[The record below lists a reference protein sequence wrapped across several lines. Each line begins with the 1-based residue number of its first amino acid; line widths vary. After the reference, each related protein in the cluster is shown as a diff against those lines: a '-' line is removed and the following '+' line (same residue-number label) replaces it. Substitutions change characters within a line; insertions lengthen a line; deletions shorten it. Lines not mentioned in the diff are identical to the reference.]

1 MYLSLCSVSVI
12 GPRNLREKKSNQDAV
27 MHRFW
32 KKNWCIVVCDGMGSK
47 PLSHIG
53 SSLACRSVCDVL
65 KHCDFSLAEKE
76 VAKKIYLHWLKLLKE
91 KNILPCDAATTCL
104 FAWGNGEG
112 EVRLFQLGDGAI
124 YYQAESFGHVSLKS
138 DDLFSNQTN
147 ALGYSKKWDDWAYKK
162 IHLTSQ
168 KHGIVLLTDGISD
181 DLFNEQLFTSTLI
194 QKATL
199 QSVRRIKKYIQHEL
213 HHWPTPQ
220 HSDDKSI
227 GIVFW
232 KK

>member
-12 GPRNLREKKSNQDAV
+12 GPRNLREKKLNQDAV

-32 KKNWCIVVCDGMGSK
+32 KNNWCIAVCDGMGSK

-53 SSLACRSVCDVL
+53 SSLACQSVYEVL

-76 VAKKIYLHWLKLLKE
+76 VAKKIYIYWLKLLKD
-91 KNILPCDAATTCL
+91 KNILPTDAATTCL
-104 FAWGNGEG
+104 FAWGNRQGN
-112 EVRLFQLGDGAI
+112 VRLFQLGDGAI
-124 YYQAESFGHVSLKS
+124 YYQSESFGHVGVKS

-147 ALGYSKKWDDWAYKK
+147 ALGYSKKWDDWSYKE
-162 IHLTSQ
+162 IDLTDPN
-168 KHGIVLLTDGISD
+168 HGIILMTDGISE
-181 DLFNEQLFTSTLI
+181 DLLNEQLFTSMLI

-199 QSVRRIKKYIQHEL
+199 HSVRRLKKYIQHEL
-213 HHWPTPQ
+213 IHWPTPQ

>member
-1 MYLSLCSVSVI
+1 MI
-12 GPRNLREKKSNQDAV
+12 GPRNLREKKLNQDAV

-32 KKNWCIVVCDGMGSK
+32 KNNWCIAVCDGMGSK

-53 SSLACRSVCDVL
+53 SSLACQSVYEVL

-76 VAKKIYLHWLKLLKE
+76 VAKKIYIYWLKLLKD
-91 KNILPCDAATTCL
+91 KNILPTGAATTCL
-104 FAWGNGEG
+104 FAWGNRQGN
-112 EVRLFQLGDGAI
+112 VRLFQLGDGAI
-124 YYQAESFGHVSLKS
+124 YYQSESFGHVGVKS

-147 ALGYSKKWDDWAYKK
+147 ALGYSKKWDDWSYKE
-162 IHLTSQ
+162 IDLTDPN
-168 KHGIVLLTDGISD
+168 HGIILMTDGISE
-181 DLFNEQLFTSTLI
+181 DLLNEQLFTSMLI

-199 QSVRRIKKYIQHEL
+199 HSVRRLKKYIQHEL
-213 HHWPTPQ
+213 IHWPTPQ

>member
-1 MYLSLCSVSVI
+1 MI
-12 GPRNLREKKSNQDAV
+12 GPRNLREKKLNQDAV

-32 KKNWCIVVCDGMGSK
+32 KNNWCIAVCDGMGSK

-53 SSLACRSVCDVL
+53 SSLACQSVYEVL

-76 VAKKIYLHWLKLLKE
+76 VAKKIYMYWLKLLKD
-91 KNILPCDAATTCL
+91 KNILPTDAATTCL
-104 FAWGNGEG
+104 FAWGNRQGN
-112 EVRLFQLGDGAI
+112 VRLFQLGDGAI
-124 YYQAESFGHVSLKS
+124 YYQSESFGHVGVKS

-147 ALGYSKKWDDWAYKK
+147 ALGYSKKWDDWSYKE
-162 IHLTSQ
+162 IDLTDPN
-168 KHGIVLLTDGISD
+168 HGMILMTDGISE
-181 DLFNEQLFTSTLI
+181 DLLNEQLFTSMLI

-199 QSVRRIKKYIQHEL
+199 HSVRRLKKYIQHEL
-213 HHWPTPQ
+213 IHWPTPQ

>member
-1 MYLSLCSVSVI
+1 VI
-12 GPRNLREKKSNQDAV
+12 GPRNLREKKPNQDAV

-32 KKNWCIVVCDGMGSK
+32 KKNWCIAVCDGMGSK

-53 SSLACRSVCDVL
+53 SALACQSVCDVL
-65 KHCDFSLAEKE
+65 KQLDFSLAEKE
-76 VAKKIYLHWLKLLKE
+76 VAKKIYLHWLRLLKE
-91 KNILPCDAATTCL
+91 KNILPTDAATTCL
-104 FAWGNGEG
+104 FAWGNREG

-124 YYQAESFGHVSLKS
+124 YYQTESFGQVSLKS

-147 ALGYSKKWDDWAYKK
+147 ALGYSKKWDDWAYKR
-162 IHLTSQ
+162 IHLISPE
-168 KHGIVLLTDGISD
+168 HGIVLLTDGISD
-181 DLFNEQLFTSTLI
+181 DLFNEQLFTSMLI
-194 QKATL
+194 EKATL
-199 QSVRRIKKYIQHEL
+199 QSVRRIKKYIKHEL

-232 KK
+232 KN

>member
-1 MYLSLCSVSVI
+1 
-12 GPRNLREKKSNQDAV
+12 
-27 MHRFW
+27 
-32 KKNWCIVVCDGMGSK
+32 
-47 PLSHIG
+47 
-53 SSLACRSVCDVL
+53 L
-65 KHCDFSLAEKE
+65 KYCDFSLAEKE
-76 VAKKIYLHWLKLLKE
+76 VAKKIYMYWLKLLKE
-91 KNILPCDAATTCL
+91 KNILPTDAATTCL
-104 FAWGNGEG
+104 FAWGNRQGK
-112 EVRLFQLGDGAI
+112 VRLFQLGDGAI
-124 YYQAESFGHVSLKS
+124 YYQSDNFGHVGVKS

-147 ALGYSKKWDDWAYKK
+147 ALGYSKKWDDWAYKE
-162 IHLTSQ
+162 INLTHQ
-168 KHGIVLLTDGISD
+168 NHGIVLLTDGISD

>member
-1 MYLSLCSVSVI
+1 MI
-12 GPRNLREKKSNQDAV
+12 GPRNLREKKLNQDAV

-32 KKNWCIVVCDGMGSK
+32 KNNWCIAVCDGMGSK

-53 SSLACRSVCDVL
+53 SSLACQSVYEVL

-76 VAKKIYLHWLKLLKE
+76 VAKKIYIYWLKLLKD
-91 KNILPCDAATTCL
+91 KNILPTDAATTCL
-104 FAWGNGEG
+104 FAWGNRQGN
-112 EVRLFQLGDGAI
+112 VRLFQLGDGAI
-124 YYQAESFGHVSLKS
+124 YYQSESFGHVGVKS

-147 ALGYSKKWDDWAYKK
+147 ALGYSKKWDDWSYKE
-162 IHLTSQ
+162 IDLTDPN
-168 KHGIVLLTDGISD
+168 HGIILMTDGISE
-181 DLFNEQLFTSTLI
+181 DLLNERRFTSALI

-199 QSVRRIKKYIQHEL
+199 HSVRRLKKYIQHEL
-213 HHWPTPQ
+213 IHWPTPQ

>member
-32 KKNWCIVVCDGMGSK
+32 NKNWCIAVCDGMGSK

-53 SSLACRSVCDVL
+53 STLACQSVCNVL

-124 YYQAESFGHVSLKS
+124 YYQTESFGHVSLKS

-162 IHLTSQ
+162 IHLTNK

-181 DLFNEQLFTSTLI
+181 DLLNEQLFTSMLI
-194 QKATL
+194 QKAAL
-199 QSVRRIKKYIQHEL
+199 RSVRQIKKYIKHEL
-213 HHWPTPQ
+213 NHWSTPQ

>member
-12 GPRNLREKKSNQDAV
+12 GPRNLREKKPNQDAV

-32 KKNWCIVVCDGMGSK
+32 KKNWCIAVCDGMGSK

-53 SSLACRSVCDVL
+53 SALACQSVCDVL
-65 KHCDFSLAEKE
+65 KQLDFSLAEKE
-76 VAKKIYLHWLKLLKE
+76 VAKKIYLHWLRLLKE
-91 KNILPCDAATTCL
+91 KNILPTDAATTCL
-104 FAWGNGEG
+104 FAWGNREG

-124 YYQAESFGHVSLKS
+124 YYQTESFGQVSLKS

-147 ALGYSKKWDDWAYKK
+147 ALGYSKKWDDWAYKR
-162 IHLTSQ
+162 IHLISPE
-168 KHGIVLLTDGISD
+168 HGIVLLTDGISD
-181 DLFNEQLFTSTLI
+181 DLFNEQLFTSMLI
-194 QKATL
+194 EKATL
-199 QSVRRIKKYIQHEL
+199 QSVRRIKKYIKHEL

-232 KK
+232 KN

>member
-12 GPRNLREKKSNQDAV
+12 GPRNLREKKPNQDAV

-32 KKNWCIVVCDGMGSK
+32 KKNWCIAVCDGMGSK

-53 SSLACRSVCDVL
+53 SALACQSVCDVL
-65 KHCDFSLAEKE
+65 KQLDFSLAEKE
-76 VAKKIYLHWLKLLKE
+76 VAKKIYLHWLRLLKE
-91 KNILPCDAATTCL
+91 KNILQTDAATTCL
-104 FAWGNGEG
+104 FAWGNREG

-124 YYQAESFGHVSLKS
+124 YYQTESFGQVSLKS

-147 ALGYSKKWDDWAYKK
+147 ALGYSKKWDDWAYKR
-162 IHLTSQ
+162 IHLISPE
-168 KHGIVLLTDGISD
+168 HGIVLLTDGISD
-181 DLFNEQLFTSTLI
+181 DLFNEQLFTSMLI
-194 QKATL
+194 EKATL
-199 QSVRRIKKYIQHEL
+199 QSVRRIKKYIKHEL

-232 KK
+232 KN

>member
-1 MYLSLCSVSVI
+1 MI
-12 GPRNLREKKSNQDAV
+12 GPRNLREKKLNQDAV

-32 KKNWCIVVCDGMGSK
+32 KNSWCIAVCDGMGSK

-53 SSLACRSVCDVL
+53 SSLACQSVYEVL

-76 VAKKIYLHWLKLLKE
+76 VVKKIYLYWLKLLKE
-91 KNILPCDAATTCL
+91 KNILPTDAATTCL
-104 FAWGNGEG
+104 FAWGNSQGN
-112 EVRLFQLGDGAI
+112 VRLFQLGDGAI
-124 YYQAESFGHVSLKS
+124 YYQSDSFGHVGVKS

-147 ALGYSKKWDDWAYKK
+147 ALGYSKKWDDWAYKE
-162 IHLTSQ
+162 IYLTH
-168 KHGIVLLTDGISD
+168 KNHGIILMTDGISD
-181 DLFNEQLFTSTLI
+181 DLLNEQLFTSTLI
-194 QKATL
+194 QKAKL
-199 QSVRRIKKYIQHEL
+199 HNVRRLKKYIQHEL
-213 HHWPTPQ
+213 NHWPTPQ

>member
-1 MYLSLCSVSVI
+1 MI
-12 GPRNLREKKSNQDAV
+12 GPRNLREKKLNQDAV

-32 KKNWCIVVCDGMGSK
+32 KNNWCIAVCDGMGSK

-53 SSLACRSVCDVL
+53 SSLACQSVYEVL

-76 VAKKIYLHWLKLLKE
+76 VAKKIYMYWLKLLKD
-91 KNILPCDAATTCL
+91 KNILPTDAATTCL
-104 FAWGNGEG
+104 FAWGNRQGN
-112 EVRLFQLGDGAI
+112 VRLFQLGDGAI
-124 YYQAESFGHVSLKS
+124 YYQSESFGHVGVKS

-147 ALGYSKKWDDWAYKK
+147 ALGYSKKWDDWSYKE
-162 IHLTSQ
+162 IDLTDPN
-168 KHGIVLLTDGISD
+168 HGIILMTDGISE
-181 DLFNEQLFTSTLI
+181 DLLNERRFTSALI

-199 QSVRRIKKYIQHEL
+199 HSVRRLKKYIQHEL
-213 HHWPTPQ
+213 IHWPTPQ

>member
-1 MYLSLCSVSVI
+1 MI
-12 GPRNLREKKSNQDAV
+12 GPRNLREKKLNQDAV

-32 KKNWCIVVCDGMGSK
+32 KNNWCIAVCDGMGSK

-53 SSLACRSVCDVL
+53 SSLACQSVYEVL

-76 VAKKIYLHWLKLLKE
+76 VAKKIYIYWLKLLKD
-91 KNILPCDAATTCL
+91 KNILPTDAATTCL
-104 FAWGNGEG
+104 FAWGNRQGN
-112 EVRLFQLGDGAI
+112 VRLFQLGDGAI
-124 YYQAESFGHVSLKS
+124 YYQSESFGHVGVKS

-147 ALGYSKKWDDWAYKK
+147 ALGYSKKWDDWSYKE
-162 IHLTSQ
+162 IDLTDPN
-168 KHGIVLLTDGISD
+168 HGIILMTDGISE
-181 DLFNEQLFTSTLI
+181 DLLNEQLFTSMLI

-199 QSVRRIKKYIQHEL
+199 HSVRRLKKYIQHEL
-213 HHWPTPQ
+213 IHWPTPQ

>member
-1 MYLSLCSVSVI
+1 MI
-12 GPRNLREKKSNQDAV
+12 GPRNLREKKLNQDAV

-32 KKNWCIVVCDGMGSK
+32 KNNWCIAVCDGMGSK

-53 SSLACRSVCDVL
+53 SSLACQSVYEVL

-76 VAKKIYLHWLKLLKE
+76 VAKKIYMYWLKLLKD
-91 KNILPCDAATTCL
+91 KNILPTDAATTCL
-104 FAWGNGEG
+104 FAWGNRQGN
-112 EVRLFQLGDGAI
+112 VRLFQLGDGAI
-124 YYQAESFGHVSLKS
+124 YYQSESFGHVGVKS

-147 ALGYSKKWDDWAYKK
+147 ALGYSKKWDDWSYKE
-162 IHLTSQ
+162 IDLTDPN
-168 KHGIVLLTDGISD
+168 HGIILMTDGISE
-181 DLFNEQLFTSTLI
+181 DLLNEQLFTSMLI

-199 QSVRRIKKYIQHEL
+199 HSVRRLKKYIQHEL
-213 HHWPTPQ
+213 IHWPTPQ

>member
-1 MYLSLCSVSVI
+1 MI
-12 GPRNLREKKSNQDAV
+12 GPGNLREKKLNQDAV

-32 KKNWCIVVCDGMGSK
+32 KNNWCIAVCDGMGSK

-53 SSLACRSVCDVL
+53 SSLACQSVYEVL

-76 VAKKIYLHWLKLLKE
+76 VAKKIYMYWLKLLKN
-91 KNILPCDAATTCL
+91 KNILPTDAATTCL
-104 FAWGNGEG
+104 FAWGNRQGN
-112 EVRLFQLGDGAI
+112 VRLFQLGDGAI
-124 YYQAESFGHVSLKS
+124 YYQSESFGHVGVKS

-147 ALGYSKKWDDWAYKK
+147 ALGYSKKWDDWSYKE
-162 IHLTSQ
+162 IDLTDPN
-168 KHGIVLLTDGISD
+168 HGIILMTDGISE
-181 DLFNEQLFTSTLI
+181 DLLNERRFTSALI

-199 QSVRRIKKYIQHEL
+199 HSVRRLKKYIQHEL
-213 HHWPTPQ
+213 IHWPTPQ

>member
-1 MYLSLCSVSVI
+1 MI
-12 GPRNLREKKSNQDAV
+12 GPGNLREKKLNQDAV

-32 KKNWCIVVCDGMGSK
+32 KNNWCIAVCDGMGSK

-53 SSLACRSVCDVL
+53 SSLACQSVYEVL

-76 VAKKIYLHWLKLLKE
+76 VAKKIYIYWLKLLKD
-91 KNILPCDAATTCL
+91 KNILPTDAATTCL
-104 FAWGNGEG
+104 FAWGNRQGN
-112 EVRLFQLGDGAI
+112 VRLFQLGDGAI
-124 YYQAESFGHVSLKS
+124 YYQSESFGHVGVKS

-147 ALGYSKKWDDWAYKK
+147 ALGYSKKWDDWSYKE
-162 IHLTSQ
+162 IDLTDPN
-168 KHGIVLLTDGISD
+168 HGIILMTDGISE
-181 DLFNEQLFTSTLI
+181 DLLNERRFTSALI

-199 QSVRRIKKYIQHEL
+199 HSVRRLKKYIQHEL
-213 HHWPTPQ
+213 IHWPTPQ